1 MSWLIVDLETENHEY
16 YNSVASPFHAQ
27 NYVVAP
33 GWALDDGPVQHR
45 YFNSREEADTSD
57 WFKTAIQNA
66 AVLVA
71 HNATFELHW
80 FLHRHY
86 SDLMAFFK
94 RGGRVYCTQLAE
106 YLLSGQTETYPAL
119 DSTAP
124 KYGGTHKIDEVKVLW
139 EQGALTSEIP
149 KDLLLT
155 YLAGPEGDIENTR
168 KVLFGQLQKLEEKGM
183 LQMVLERNDALLFNA
198 ICTFNGLY
206 IDMETAKKNHVDQLA
221 EADRIRNEILQQFP
235 KDLPKE
241 FNFNFG
247 SDYHMSAWLFG
258 GPVKYDVKVSYNPIK
273 YELADYYY
281 YGKNQRILVEDYN
294 NLPLAERNEIHKT
307 IKLYTRGKNAGLF
320 KVFREETDVEK
331 LKWGEAVYRFP
342 GLINL
347 KKLPLHVRDNYLGRN
362 AQFRGKR
369 TLYDDITPVYSTSAD
384 SLDLLKNFTDVA
396 KPLARLA
403 ELDKDNG
410 TYYIKHEYDANGN
423 VKKVK
428 GMLQYVNENNIIH
441 HQLNGTSTVTARLS
455 SSNPNLQNLPRDG
468 TSKVKEMFTSRF
480 GPSGRICEIDYTA
493 LEVVTGAAA
502 SGDKNL
508 LNALLSGTD
517 MHCYRLAGALGE
529 SYEEVLA
536 KCKDENHPDHKQYKQ
551 LRIDIKPRAF
561 AAQYGAS
568 PAGISFA
575 TGCTIEEAEQF
586 LETEAKLFPES
597 IAFRSVIREEVER
610 TGAKMENIHREMM
623 DDGRWLTY
631 RVGQYRGPGGTIYSF
646 RQREQWKE
654 GVKVLDYKDT
664 EIANYWNQGEASFI
678 VQVACGLV
686 IRWLIQNDFFDH
698 QVLPINTVHDAIYLD
713 CINEE
718 WAAFGSKYVAELMSY
733 APKYMCEVM
742 LKYKEW
748 GYDTIPFPAVPEV
761 GQNMHTKHHV

>member
-1 MSWLIVDLETENHEY
+1 MSWLIVDLETENHEHL
-16 YNSVASPFHAQ
+16 NSVASPFHAQ
-27 NYVVAP
+27 NYIVAP
-33 GWALDDGPVQHR
+33 GWALDDGPVHSR
-45 YFNSREEADTSD
+45 YFNSKDEANKSD
-57 WFKTAIQNA
+57 WFKTAISNA
-66 AVLVA
+66 TVLVA

-80 FLHRHY
+80 FLHRHFT
-86 SDLMAFFK
+86 DLMSFIK
-94 RGGRVYCTQLAE
+94 RGGRIYCTQLAE

-139 EQGALTSEIP
+139 EQGYLTSQIP
-149 KDLLLT
+149 KDLLLM

-168 KVLFGQLQKLEEKGM
+168 KVLFGQIQKLQEQGM
-183 LQMVLERNDALLFNA
+183 MEMVWQRNDALLFNA

-206 IDMETAKKNHVDQLA
+206 VDMDVAAKNHQEQLD
-221 EADRIRNEILQQFP
+221 EADAIRKQVLEQFP
-235 KDLPKE
+235 KDLPKDLK
-241 FNFNFG
+241 FNFG

-258 GPVKYDVKVSYNPIK
+258 GPIKYDVKVSYDPIK

-347 KKLPLHVRDNYLGRN
+347 KKLPAHVRDNYLGRN
-362 AQFRGKR
+362 AQFQGKR
-369 TLYDDITPVYSTSAD
+369 TLCDDITPVYSTSAD

-410 TYYIKHEYDANGN
+410 TYYIKYEYNPDGT
-423 VKKVK
+423 VKKRK
-428 GMLQYVNENNIIH
+428 GMLQYVGEDGIIH

-508 LNALLSGTD
+508 LQNLIDGTD
-517 MHCYRLAGALGE
+517 MHCYRLAGARHE
-529 SYEEVLA
+529 SYEDVLR
-536 KCKDENHPDHKQYKQ
+536 KCKDENDPDHKVYKQ

-568 PAGISFA
+568 AAGISYA
-575 TGCTIEEAEQF
+575 TGCTLEEAQEF
-586 LETEAKLFPES
+586 LDTEAKLFPES
-597 IAFRSVIREEVER
+597 IAFRAVIRAEVER

-631 RVGQYRGPGGTIYSF
+631 RVGQYQGPGGTIYSF

-742 LKYKEW
+742 PKYKEW